1 MAVTSTAAASENRLG
16 KNKAKVVGNLRLVPA
31 TMQRGENRWKVE
43 PA

>member
-1 MAVTSTAAASENRLG
+1 
-16 KNKAKVVGNLRLVPA
+16 VVGNLRLVPA